1 MRKRP
6 QNEFSAF
13 HLIIGLLL
21 GFLLGS
27 SVVYWHSNRQN
38 DRLFTEAIDKV
49 TSMFKAHAIQ
59 LESGDSVILVR
70 EAEKP
75 APAVNNPPSVL
86 SQARTRTDQYLIEQ
100 DKLLHT
106 KIITIKN
113 FNEPVSSTSR
123 KLDSLLG
130 NGSPQQLDHYFFI
143 EFWESPLNSVGYKMG
158 KNKIMLYGI
167 RSYDLVGLVRH
178 KDKMYLR
185 YLNEYYPIE
194 ITTSFKPLLPT
205 NESFFSQEIDQF

>member
-1 MRKRP
+1 MKKRP

-13 HLIIGLLL
+13 NLIIGLLL

-49 TSMFKAHAIQ
+49 ASMFKAHAIQ
-59 LESGDSVILVR
+59 LETGDSIILVH
-70 EAEKP
+70 ENNTP
-75 APAVNNPPSVL
+75 APASSGQPSIL
-86 SQARTRTDQYLIEQ
+86 SQARSLSHQFLIEQ

-113 FNEPVSSTSR
+113 FKDPVSSTSR

-130 NGSPQQLDHYFFI
+130 NGSQQQLDHYFFI

-167 RSYDLVGLVRH
+167 RSYDMVGLAKH
-178 KDKMYLR
+178 KDKVYLK

-194 ITTSFKPLLPT
+194 ITTSFKPLIPSK
-205 NESFFSQEIDQF
+205 ESFFSQEIHQF